1 MKRAS
6 VKRMETDD
14 FCFVP
19 MITQCVRKCLKHER
33 YAEACVSLEEASTSD
48 ANEPSGRLEWVIA
61 RAFNKGYDDT
71 AQFSVDVD
79 RTWEKL
85 EKKWIT
91 SGEEKKLEALEV
103 VRGYFKRKWQSL
115 GIGSSGGLVCIPS
128 VGISKAELEA
138 PTATMSERS
147 LASTIMTT
155 AQTSMEHLASDSD
168 TQTRM
173 TKGDTERKSELERC
187 KRVIQN
193 FIKTPEALHFKD
205 PVDARALNI
214 TNYSKLVKQPMD
226 FTSILSKIDAGEIA
240 DAESVWDACGLIWF
254 NCRAVHPPNSEMIRT
269 CKRAELM
276 FAAAWRADGLVIIQ
290 PVPTEIKDSSAKK
303 TMDAP
308 PMVAVV
314 GSKQKSDAMSTATST
329 VPQKTKRVA
338 AYKCDVCKR
347 SKKGRCGTES
357 APKSCLERSE
367 NQTNEKQAAI
377 RQRLS
382 KLKPMPER
390 KKPDKS
396 TKEKP
401 IKVPAEKKPPK
412 GTKRKMT
419 EAELQEDGFRRI
431 FDVNDPDNF
440 ITRME
445 DQQHVA
451 QTSTQWD
458 SASYHLMNEQIRLQ
472 QLQQRMLTNE
482 KAQPRQAV
490 DDAGVKAKAQVIKQ
504 ELAQIYS
511 LMNHLQMKQVKVG
524 ALLNTPRLGRENRQM
539 LVRTRTTIQ
548 NQLANLAKRHNDRSQ
563 SLQQLLQA
571 APAPAK
577 QPSKPKQ
584 TVPSMDE
591 LMDFNNNTT
600 SNDLSVATAQ
610 LFDDSREKTDAGL
623 ITKDD
628 IFFDFPTPP

>member
-1 MKRAS
+1 
-6 VKRMETDD
+6 
-14 FCFVP
+14 
-19 MITQCVRKCLKHER
+19 
-33 YAEACVSLEEASTSD
+33 LEEASTSD
-48 ANEPSGRLEWVIA
+48 ADEPSGRLEWVIA

-147 LASTIMTT
+147 LASTMMTT

-168 TQTRM
+168 TQTRV
-173 TKGDTERKSELERC
+173 TKGETERKSELERC

-193 FIKTPEALHFKD
+193 FMKTPEALHFKD
-205 PVDARALNI
+205 PVDARAVNI
-214 TNYSKLVKQPMD
+214 TDYSKLVKQPMD

-240 DAESVWDACGLIWF
+240 DAKSVWDACDLIWF
-254 NCRAVHPPNSEMIRT
+254 NCRAVYPPNSEMIRI

-276 FAAAWRADGLVIIQ
+276 FAAAWRADGLMIIQ
-290 PVPTEIKDSSAKK
+290 PVPTEMKASSAKK
-303 TMDAP
+303 TTDAP
-308 PMVAVV
+308 PTIAVV
-314 GSKQKSDAMSTATST
+314 GSKQKSDALSTATST

-396 TKEKP
+396 MKDKP
-401 IKVPAEKKPPK
+401 IKAPAEKKPK

-431 FDVNDPDNF
+431 FDVDDPGNF
-440 ITRME
+440 MTRME
-445 DQQHVA
+445 DQQQVA
-451 QTSTQWD
+451 QTSAQWD

-482 KAQPRQAV
+482 SVQPRQVV
-490 DDAGVKAKAQVIKQ
+490 DDAALQAKAQVIKK

-511 LMNHLQMKQVKVG
+511 LVNHLQIKQVKVG
-524 ALLNTPRLGRENRQM
+524 TLLDTPRLGRENRQM
-539 LVRTRTTIQ
+539 LARTRTTIQ

-571 APAPAK
+571 APASTK

-591 LMDFNNNTT
+591 LMNFNTNTT
-600 SNDLSVATAQ
+600 SNDLSVADGSV
-610 LFDDSREKTDAGL
+610 FR
-623 ITKDD
+623 
-628 IFFDFPTPP
+628 